1 MKGSSCEGS
10 LRRPAPAAL
19 RLLPPLFLQRGLWP
33 ISKITYR
40 QNLQWWTL
48 SGAVSRE
55 RTDAR
60 RRKLAG
66 RSYSF
71 CKHPPH
77 CACILTLRKPFV
89 FLQDLRTYAVWELR
103 SDGSQGMTLVAWS
116 PVAARNNPAKRGLTV
131 SPLAS
136 GGTVPKPLCARNKD
150 CESWGPLAVG
160 LDGER

>member
-71 CKHPPH
+71 RKHPPH
-77 CACILTLRKPFV
+77 CACILTLHKPFV

-103 SDGSQGMTLVAWS
+103 SDGSQGDISGLV
-116 PVAARNNPAKRGLTV
+116 P
-131 SPLAS
+131 
-136 GGTVPKPLCARNKD
+136 GGGEEQPGETGVNRIALGFWRD
-150 CESWGPLAVG
+150 CTKAIVCKEQRLRVLGPLAVG